1 MSKTVTFRLD
11 RETGRILK
19 NLAQRE
25 NGSKTKAIKR
35 ALREHWERERANG
48 EPTAWEVY
56 SRMKIPR
63 VHGPKRDRARHVSKL
78 FREHLLAKK
87 RSGTL

>member
-11 RETGRILK
+11 LETSRILK
-19 NLAQRE
+19 ELAQRE

-35 ALREHWERERANG
+35 ALQEHWQRASAER

-56 SRMKIPR
+56 SAQRIPPAR
-63 VHGPKRDRARHVSKL
+63 LHVGRARNVSKIL
-78 FREHLLAKK
+78 RQTLLAKK
-87 RSGTL
+87 RNGTL

>member
-11 RETGRILK
+11 RETSRILK
-19 NLAQRE
+19 ELAQRE

-35 ALREHWERERANG
+35 ALQEHWQRASAER

-56 SRMKIPR
+56 SRMEIPPAPGR
-63 VHGPKRDRARHVSKL
+63 KRDRARHVSKL